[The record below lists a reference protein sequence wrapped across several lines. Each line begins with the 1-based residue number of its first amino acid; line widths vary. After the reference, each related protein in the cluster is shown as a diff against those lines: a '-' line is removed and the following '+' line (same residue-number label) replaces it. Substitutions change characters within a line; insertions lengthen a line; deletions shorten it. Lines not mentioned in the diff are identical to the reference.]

1 MYGHRLWL
9 EGSIG
14 RMVSFWMAVVIFE
27 WMCLWRLLLDCL
39 LDLCGENSLL
49 NKFVELVLISI

>member
-1 MYGHRLWL
+1 
-9 EGSIG
+9 
-14 RMVSFWMAVVIFE
+14 MVSFWMAVVIFE